1 MVVAITVKLDKI
13 IEGIEFQSD
22 ETTSYLN
29 KKTGEVVTITDQEF
43 SAAEDN
49 EPVEQFPEWE
59 HENIKTAKDILET
72 NDYISLPSKFDIHE
86 YDIMERFCL
95 SITDEEI
102 RDRMYNSIKGS
113 GAFRRFKDNIHRYN
127 IAEEW
132 YKYRDEAIKR
142 MAIEWCEENG
152 IEFISK

>member
-1 MVVAITVKLDKI
+1 MAIVELDKI
-13 IEGIEFQSD
+13 IEGIELQSD
-22 ETTSYLN
+22 ETVSYLN

-49 EPVEQFPEWE
+49 EPIEHFPEWE
-59 HENIKTAKDILET
+59 HENIKTAKEILET
-72 NDYISLPSKFDIHE
+72 DDYISLPSKFDIHE
-86 YDIMERFCL
+86 YNIMERFCL

-102 RDRMYNSIKGS
+102 RDRMYRSIKGS

-132 YKYRDEAIKR
+132 YKYRDEALKRIAIK
-142 MAIEWCEENG
+142 WCEEKDIG
-152 IEFISK
+152 FISK

>member
-1 MVVAITVKLDKI
+1 VAIVELDKI
-13 IEGIEFQSD
+13 IEGIELQSD
-22 ETTSYLN
+22 ETVSYLN

-49 EPVEQFPEWE
+49 EPIEHFPEWE
-59 HENIKTAKDILET
+59 HENIKTAKEILET
-72 NDYISLPSKFDIHE
+72 DDYISLPSKFDIHE
-86 YDIMERFCL
+86 YNIMERFCL

-102 RDRMYNSIKGS
+102 RDRMYRSIKGS

-132 YKYRDEAIKR
+132 YKYRDEALKRIAIK
-142 MAIEWCEENG
+142 WCEEKDIG
-152 IEFISK
+152 FISK